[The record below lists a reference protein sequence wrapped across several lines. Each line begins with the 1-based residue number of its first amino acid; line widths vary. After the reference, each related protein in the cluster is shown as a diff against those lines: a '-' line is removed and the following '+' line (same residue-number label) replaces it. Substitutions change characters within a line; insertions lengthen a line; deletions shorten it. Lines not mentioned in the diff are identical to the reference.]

1 MKKEY
6 FNSFS
11 EAEAVPDNNFDD
23 GGVPLLVPANT
34 PRTEGFG
41 QPGDVV
47 VLHVKTGD
55 DNIETVT
62 VARGHISDVQ
72 PSLLGGGVGGVEVD
86 DAGVGTDTLAA
97 HIIVVTGGEGE
108 VGGQADHHQDQ
119 PHHLSQ
125 SDSASQVSP
134 PPEVD
139 DDSWQLPSFPPEK
152 LLVGRAR
159 PLTGGKYEAA
169 QLSSA

>member
-1 MKKEY
+1 M
-6 FNSFS
+6 
-11 EAEAVPDNNFDD
+11 
-23 GGVPLLVPANT
+23 
-34 PRTEGFG
+34 
-41 QPGDVV
+41 V
-47 VLHVKTGD
+47 VLHIETGD

-62 VARGHISDVQ
+62 VARGYISDIE
-72 PSLLGGGVGGVEVD
+72 PSLLGCGVGGVEVD

-97 HIIVVTGGEGE
+97 DIIVVAGGEGE
-108 VGGQADHHQDQ
+108 VGGETHHHQDQ

-152 LLVGRAR
+152 LLVGRAWS
-159 PLTGGKYEAA
+159 GEASHWREI
-169 QLSSA
+169 QISWRENKNVKNPVSLRT